1 VNPLPGPRLPRRESN
16 RGVYFGAVLLA
27 LLVAGGGGYL
37 GRSDSA
43 SVAVPPSGYEPGWGW
58 VSPSLAGMGAVAIQ
72 LCTTDAAIAAASGPP
87 QLLLQARQAE
97 LAEEYDRRAADYDA
111 RLAEHVANGER
122 RPWDIPAAA
131 PPVSVTKGRACAK
144 LAPAEVLLPKPPAI
158 APGQRV
164 LSFDQLDAAAA
175 AAGWPMTDGWWPQM
189 RLIVICESGGNMF
202 AHNTSDPNG
211 GSYGLAQLNGSQHFD
226 RSGEDFDQRFDP
238 VVNLRTAL
246 WLRTVRGHFGGG
258 GGWKNC
264 AEKYGIN

>member
-1 VNPLPGPRLPRRESN
+1 VNPLPGPQLPRREGN
-16 RGVYFGAVLLA
+16 RALYFGAVLLA
-27 LLVAGGGGYL
+27 LLVVGGGGYL
-37 GRSDSA
+37 GKTEPA
-43 SVAVPPSGYEPGWGW
+43 AVVPSEHPYEPGWAW
-58 VSPSLAGMGAVAIQ
+58 VNPALAGMSAVAIQ
-72 LCTTDAAIAAASGPP
+72 LCTTDVALAAAAGPQ
-87 QLLLQARQAE
+87 QLLLQGRLDELTDEYARQAE
-97 LAEEYDRRAADYDA
+97 DYDA

-144 LAPAEVLLPKPPAI
+144 LAPPEARPKPLEV

-164 LSFDQLDAAAA
+164 LSLDQLDAAAA
-175 AAGWPMTDGWWPQM
+175 AAGWPMTEGWWPQM

-211 GSYGLAQLNGSQHFD
+211 GSYGLAQLNGTQHFD
-226 RSGEDFDQRFDP
+226 RSGEDFAQRFDP

-264 AEKYGIN
+264 SEKYGIN

>member
-1 VNPLPGPRLPRRESN
+1 MTPPYGPHSQRRESN
-16 RGVYFGAVLLA
+16 RGVYFGAVLVA
-27 LLVAGGGGYL
+27 VLLVGGGGYL
-37 GRSDSA
+37 GKPEA
-43 SVAVPPSGYEPGWGW
+43 AAVAAREPAYEPGWGW
-58 VSPSLAGMGAVAIQ
+58 VSASLAGMGSVAIQ
-72 LCTTDAAIAAASGPP
+72 LCTADVAIAAAPAPQQILLESRRD
-87 QLLLQARQAE
+87 QLL
-97 LAEEYDRRAADYDA
+97 EEYDRQAADYDS

-131 PPVSVTKGRACAK
+131 PPVTVTKGRACAK
-144 LAPAEVLLPKPPAI
+144 LAPVEARPKPLEI
-158 APGQRV
+158 TPGQQR
-164 LSFDQLDAAAA
+164 LAADQLDAAAV

-189 RLIVICESGGNMF
+189 KLIVICESGGNMY

-226 RSGEDFDQRFDP
+226 RSGEDFALRYDP

-264 AEKYGIN
+264 AEKYGIG